1 MLMRGT
7 SPTQV
12 SSEID
17 VGLVLNHTDTEVSNG
32 TMYYYAVFAVNSVG
46 AGDMPDLAD
55 ARPLSLPP
63 MPTSFLVANR
73 DGDVVLTW
81 MAPSAFGMAPV
92 TSFEIY
98 RGTSSG
104 SLVSVKVLDTD
115 TSWTDTDVE
124 LGKKYYYQ
132 VVPLSHLGPGTPTQV
147 LPITP
152 TSSGPDGSGNTL
164 WLLLL
169 LVAVI
174 VAVAAGLTFRRR
186 SIEAEAAE
194 MAVVADTPAAILVA
208 DSPSAED
215 GIPYYIIEEMFL
227 VYKDGRLVVDCARP
241 ECETADADLMSGM
254 LIAVQGLIQDGLERG
269 GALESITFGSNRVLL
284 ASGEHIHIAVVL
296 YGRPTKELMEELTD
310 LVPRI
315 EGSYAG
321 RIEEWVG
328 DPAELEGIDEFMAP
342 FLGATS
348 HLTRDDVMPEE
359 TERGVKL
366 LSAIDFH
373 QGYVRLKMAAVNGTD
388 EVIADAAMEF
398 TYNHDMLRLERVEP
412 DSLTVRGD
420 RVFLGSI
427 KPKEK
432 LTVAFMF
439 DPQICQETFI
449 DGMLIYYDPKGELKH
464 VQMKRR
470 HADVVCP
477 IFFTREHANTAMLKR
492 LIKEK
497 LIMSDI
503 RVFKYPETQPPG
515 DILRLAQTALGEGDM
530 QLVRGFVEEGPP
542 YKAEVWYYAE
552 TKVKAYQLVIRL
564 GVIEESGALEIYAA
578 STSME
583 PITGLLADFRRE
595 LDRAMEKRYPE
606 GLRMEEV
613 RDDMLRMELM
623 QRPLMIDQVGDEE

>member
-1 MLMRGT
+1 
-7 SPTQV
+7 
-12 SSEID
+12 
-17 VGLVLNHTDTEVSNG
+17 
-32 TMYYYAVFAVNSVG
+32 
-46 AGDMPDLAD
+46 
-55 ARPLSLPP
+55 
-63 MPTSFLVANR
+63 
-73 DGDVVLTW
+73 VV
-81 MAPSAFGMAPV
+81 
-92 TSFEIY
+92 
-98 RGTSSG
+98 
-104 SLVSVKVLDTD
+104 
-115 TSWTDTDVE
+115 
-124 LGKKYYYQ
+124 
-132 VVPLSHLGPGTPTQV
+132 
-147 LPITP
+147 
-152 TSSGPDGSGNTL
+152 
-164 WLLLL
+164 
-169 LVAVI
+169 
-174 VAVAAGLTFRRR
+174 RRR
-186 SIEAEAAE
+186 REEDATEAAAA
-194 MAVVADTPAAILVA
+194 MVASESPVEVLVA
-208 DSPSAED
+208 DSPSASD
-215 GIPYYIIEEMFL
+215 GIPYYLVEEMFL
-227 VYKDGRLVVDCARP
+227 VYKDGRLIVDCARP
-241 ECETADADLMSGM
+241 ECETADVDLMSGM

-269 GALESITFGSNRVLL
+269 GALESIKFGSNRVLL
-284 ASGEHIHIAVVL
+284 ASGEHVHIAVVL
-296 YGRPTKELMEELTD
+296 YGRPTKELMEELAD

-328 DPAELEGIDEFMAP
+328 DPDELAGINEFLAP
-342 FLGATS
+342 VLGSTS

-359 TERGVKL
+359 DELGVKL

-373 QGYVRLKMAAVNGTD
+373 QGYVRLKMAAVNGTE

-412 DSLTVRGD
+412 DSLVVRGD

-439 DPQICQETFI
+439 DPQICQETFV
-449 DGMLIYYDPKGELKH
+449 DGMLIYYDPRGELKH

-492 LIKEK
+492 LIKER
-497 LIMSDI
+497 LSMSDI
-503 RVFKYPETQPPG
+503 RAFRYPQTQPPG
-515 DILRLAQTALGEGDM
+515 EILRLAQGALGEGDM

-564 GVIEESGALEIYAA
+564 GVLEESGTLEIFAA

-595 LDRAMEKRYPE
+595 LDRAMEKRYQE
-606 GLRMEEV
+606 GIRMEEV
-613 RDDMLRMELM
+613 RDDVLRMELM